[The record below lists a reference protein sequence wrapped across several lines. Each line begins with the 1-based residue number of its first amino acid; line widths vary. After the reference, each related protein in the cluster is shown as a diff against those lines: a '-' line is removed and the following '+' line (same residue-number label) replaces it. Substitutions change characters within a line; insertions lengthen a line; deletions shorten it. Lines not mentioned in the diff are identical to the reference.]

1 MSIRKKAALILE
13 NLLEALPR
21 TRSSSDKRV
30 RTSLG
35 EKIKELRTI
44 KP

>member
-1 MSIRKKAALILE
+1 MNLKDQAAKILE

-21 TRSSSDKRV
+21 TRSKSDKRV
-30 RTSLG
+30 RTSIG

-44 KP
+44 KS